1 LILFLLILVS
11 TSIYSQRIRII
22 GNDTFVTFTKE
33 QAKAV
38 NDTFISQRQI
48 INKLKNKDSL
58 NIIQLKNYQ
67 DSLQNIKTK
76 TQTTVGWDG
85 WLFVAIQGIVFII
98 IVAFNK

>member
-1 LILFLLILVS
+1 MNNS
-11 TSIYSQRIRII
+11 SYSQRIRVI

-38 NDTFISQRQI
+38 NDTFISQRQT
-48 INKLKNKDSL
+48 INQLKNKDSL
-58 NIIQLKNYQ
+58 NINQLKNCQ
-67 DSLQNIKTK
+67 DSLQNTKTK